1 MIWKQS
7 RRKQPGTLRVH
18 LSVKWDLY
26 KTAAIGT
33 ETVSILLNE
42 GLTLETTASE
52 SLYGGQFT
60 QSA

>member
-7 RRKQPGTLRVH
+7 RRKQPGTLLVH

-42 GLTLETTASE
+42 GLTLESIASE

-60 QSA
+60 PSA